1 MNYNLKASHL
11 FEKEFKRLCKKHR
24 SAKDDVISF
33 IQELKKDPFQGTS
46 IGKECYKI
54 RIAIKSKEK
63 GKSGGFRLITRV
75 RITHNTIY
83 LLSIYDKAERDSISD
98 KEILDILRTL

>member
-33 IQELKKDPFQGTS
+33 IQELKKDPFQGTN